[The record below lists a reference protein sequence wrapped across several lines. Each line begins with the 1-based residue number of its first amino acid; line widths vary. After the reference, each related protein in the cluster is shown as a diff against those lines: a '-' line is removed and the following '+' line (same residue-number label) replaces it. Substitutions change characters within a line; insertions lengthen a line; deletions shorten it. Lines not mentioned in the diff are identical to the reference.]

1 MLEIFGPR
9 TVYGTKLAFIGLG
22 KLGLPCAEAYVKKGF
37 DVSGYDIKQV
47 QCNFVTQF
55 QTLEGAVKD
64 RELIFIAVPT
74 PHGEGYDGSSPSS
87 DLETKDFNY
96 DIVKDTLIQLNLC
109 ITDTQTVILI
119 STVLPGTVRRELQ
132 ALIPKNVLLYNPY
145 LVAMGSVQSDAL
157 NPEMIMIG
165 SNESLWGKL
174 KVEQL
179 ESFYNQACDNFPR
192 IETGTWEEIEA
203 MKIFYN
209 TFISN
214 KLSMVNMIQ
223 DVAVKLGN
231 MNVDKVT
238 QGLAKSTKRIT
249 SSAYMK
255 AGMGDGGAC
264 HPRDNIALRHL
275 AKNLELGYDLF
286 ESIMTAREQQAKNMA
301 IAILKHGKK
310 ISFSSNTYKPQVD
323 QTDGSYSLLVQFY
336 IKQLGGDV
344 VDLANDSAEVVVRVH
359 ETDDITATAG
369 IIIFDPWRTYP
380 NANNVVYYGK

>member
-165 SNESLWGKL
+165 SNESLWSKL